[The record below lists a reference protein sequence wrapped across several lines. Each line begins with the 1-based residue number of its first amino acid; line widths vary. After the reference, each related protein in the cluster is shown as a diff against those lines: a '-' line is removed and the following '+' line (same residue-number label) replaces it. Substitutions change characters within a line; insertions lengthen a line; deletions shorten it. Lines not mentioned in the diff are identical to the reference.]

1 MAVGRADTNRRCKPL
16 LPTIPGRCN
25 DVDGRKEPTHR
36 RKEGAN
42 THRRRKES
50 ASIGG
55 RSQIDEGE
63 EGANTSPPG
72 GGVRTWA
79 VCCPPS
85 AFSTPIPLTH
95 GTRFRNSPQQSTPKP
110 EICRRRDPSK
120 TEMTR
125 HPNPSRAATHQPRRK
140 QLVSSVSRGKEDQ
153 GEDSD
158 DLERFMTAMR
168 RAQDDP
174 GTTRSFITSTTS
186 FMSAKLN
193 QHRHRP
199 RRITSPDPR
208 IIPPNRHHHI
218 TSPHRTDCNTRTTTP
233 GTHSRVTVTNTKTEP
248 TNYPRYSIRIR
259 NERAAEQD
267 RKKGVMDTNS
277 KTAGTQKRNLLI
289 QQGRTSCRRRPQV
302 WLWKK

>member
-16 LPTIPGRCN
+16 LPSIPGRCN
-25 DVDGRKEPTHR
+25 DVGGRKEPTHR

-72 GGVRTWA
+72 GGGGVRTWA

-95 GTRFRNSPQQSTPKP
+95 GPRFRNSPQQSTPKP

-153 GEDSD
+153 GEDND
-158 DLERFMTAMR
+158 DLERFMMAMR

-199 RRITSPDPR
+199 RRITSPDSR

-233 GTHSRVTVTNTKTEP
+233 GTHQARIAESQSQK
-248 TNYPRYSIRIR
+248 PRRNRRIIQDTQF
-259 NERAAEQD
+259 AFAMSEQQS
-267 RKKGVMDTNS
+267 KIENKGAMDTNS
-277 KTAGTQKRNLLI
+277 KTAGTQKNTKTR
-289 QQGRTSCRRRPQV
+289 QA
-302 WLWKK
+302 

>member
-1 MAVGRADTNRRCKPL
+1 MK
-16 LPTIPGRCN
+16 
-25 DVDGRKEPTHR
+25 GRKELTPVLR
-36 RKEGAN
+36 
-42 THRRRKES
+42 
-50 ASIGG
+50 
-55 RSQIDEGE
+55 
-63 EGANTSPPG
+63 G
-72 GGVRTWA
+72 GGVRTCA
-79 VCCPPS
+79 VCCPLF

-95 GTRFRNSPQQSTPKP
+95 GPRFRNSPQQFTPKP

-140 QLVSSVSRGKEDQ
+140 QHVSSVSRGKEDQ
-153 GEDSD
+153 GEDND

-199 RRITSPDPR
+199 RRITSPDP
-208 IIPPNRHHHI
+208 PNRHHHI

-233 GTHSRVTVTNTKTEP
+233 GTHQARIAESQSQT
-248 TNYPRYSIRIR
+248 PRRNRRIIQDTQF
-259 NERAAEQD
+259 AFAMSEQQSKIE
-267 RKKGVMDTNS
+267 KKGAMDTNS
-277 KTAGTQKRNLLI
+277 KTAGTQKNTKTR
-289 QQGRTSCRRRPQV
+289 QA
-302 WLWKK
+302 